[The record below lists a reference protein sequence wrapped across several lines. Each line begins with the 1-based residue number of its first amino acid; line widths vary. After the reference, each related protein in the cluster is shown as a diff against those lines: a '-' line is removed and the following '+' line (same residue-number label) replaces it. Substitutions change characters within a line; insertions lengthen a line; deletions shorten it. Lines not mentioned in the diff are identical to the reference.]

1 MSDTLSWHLISH
13 ERTELAK
20 MEPVGCVIAV
30 LHEDGYLPTDEH
42 KSSKTKVRVKWLH
55 LPNSAS
61 AIERNSSIL
70 SVLFPIQTHPV
81 RI

>member
-20 MEPVGCVIAV
+20 MEPVGCAIAV

-42 KSSKTKVRVKWLH
+42 KSSKTKVRVK
-55 LPNSAS
+55 
-61 AIERNSSIL
+61 
-70 SVLFPIQTHPV
+70 
-81 RI
+81 